1 MKLLADGVVEE
12 VQEED
17 IQCVNPLT
25 VASNKKGK
33 KRLCLDLSRHVNESC
48 QAKKFR
54 IESIQDF
61 IKTVK
66 QGSWCWYYDLKS
78 AYHHVSIIEK
88 HRKFLGFKVVI
99 EGKARV
105 FRFVAMPFGYKDA
118 SRILTKIMRTP
129 ICRWR
134 TMDNVCVLVSG
145 LGGQVQLGGQGR
157 AAQRSERRDGV
168 LGEQVG
174 RVLRTADQA
183 FGRGVRVLCVLRQ
196 WGAPDRWQG
205 QQEGHRAGEQEVPG
219 VLGGVGEGA
228 ELHLQGAEVY

>member
-1 MKLLADGVVEE
+1 MLVDGVIEEVEE
-12 VQEED
+12 ED
-17 IQCVNPLT
+17 VEGVNPLF

-78 AYHHVSIIEK
+78 AFHHISIIQK
-88 HRKFLGFKVVI
+88 HRKFLGFRVVI
-99 EGKARV
+99 DGKARV

-118 SRILTKIMRTP
+118 SRILTKVMRTP

-134 TMDNVCVLVSG
+134 MMNIPSFTHIDDG
-145 LGGQVQLGGQGR
+145 LGFKKTKEEAR
-157 AAQRSERRDGV
+157 EAAER
-168 LGEQVG
+168 
-174 RVLRTADQA
+174 
-183 FGRGVRVLCVLRQ
+183 VRKDL
-196 WGAPDRWQG
+196 
-205 QQEGHRAGEQEVPG
+205 
-219 VLGGVGEGA
+219 
-228 ELHLQGAEVY
+228 Y